1 MISQIP
7 YEYTLRLNREL
18 ITDEKLSCF
27 PEGQSKKIF
36 ERKLNND
43 KGDYSYKYNRKNGVT
58 AEIAPK
64 ARKNISLILTIIQ
77 LMNNNKL
84 KNYTLDLKT
93 VSIWVL
99 RLECLYFGF
108 WLWVLLRIFQNE
120 RYRISSIFF

>member
-27 PEGQSKKIF
+27 AEGQSKKIF

-43 KGDYSYKYNRKNGVT
+43 KGDYSYKYNRENGVT

-84 KNYTLDLKT
+84 KNYTLGLKT
-93 VSIWVL
+93 L
-99 RLECLYFGF
+99 
-108 WLWVLLRIFQNE
+108 
-120 RYRISSIFF
+120 

>member
-18 ITDEKLSCF
+18 ITDEKLPCF

-36 ERKLNND
+36 ERKCNND
-43 KGDYSYKYNRKNGVT
+43 KGDYSYKYNRGNGAT

-77 LMNNNKL
+77 VQNIIKIFSNKG
-84 KNYTLDLKT
+84 K
-93 VSIWVL
+93 
-99 RLECLYFGF
+99 
-108 WLWVLLRIFQNE
+108 
-120 RYRISSIFF
+120 